1 MEVRHQNITQ
11 YAYMHT
17 YYNVQL
23 QLLNNT
29 TFVSPI
35 DLSTNEGN
43 LFIIKNSKQTIRL
56 EKIKLN
62 INLLL
67 VS

>member
-17 YYNVQL
+17 YNVQL